1 MSGRQLL
8 GVVRERRAGA
18 LPHAN
23 PGLDPTLAQP
33 SAAAAASDRKA
44 AGSGGIP
51 ALQFAHGG
59 EREAGG
65 MSTGAS
71 EMRRYRQSGPA
82 GSSVCVHEQQPGNPG
97 GLKRGIWPE
106 CAEARGAQGPG
117 RDPGI
122 QGKSPD
128 RDQSPGRENP
138 SWDPGCEAPTVLEL
152 QVGDRV
158 TAVGVR
164 RWAAAPP
171 PAKGLGLASALGVHT
186 PAPSRGA
193 APGQGSQ
200 QWEDRTAFY
209 DGAGRLVAE
218 EAGGWLWRA
227 KTGVAARCAKS
238 GAATAGAS
246 SGAAASGAGA
256 GAGAAAHALV
266 RTATPL
272 VRHISFLARDGAP
285 ALATG
290 VDQTHFC
297 RSR

>member
-18 LPHAN
+18 LPHAS
-23 PGLDPTLAQP
+23 PGLNPTLAQP
-33 SAAAAASDRKA
+33 SAAAAASDWRA
-44 AGSGGIP
+44 AGSGCIS
-51 ALQFAHGG
+51 ALHFAHGG
-59 EREAGG
+59 EAGG
-65 MSTGAS
+65 MRTGANK
-71 EMRRYRQSGPA
+71 MRRYQQSGPA
-82 GSSVCVHEQQPGNPG
+82 GTSVCMHGQQPGNPG

-106 CAEARGAQGPG
+106 CAEARGAQGSG
-117 RDPGI
+117 RDPGP
-122 QGKSPD
+122 GTSPD
-128 RDQSPGRENP
+128 RDQNSGGEDP
-138 SWDPGCEAPTVLEL
+138 SWDLGREAPTVLEL
-152 QVGDRV
+152 QVGDQV

-164 RWAAAPP
+164 RWAAAPS

-186 PAPSRGA
+186 PTPSRGA
-193 APGQGSQ
+193 APGEGSQ

-227 KTGVAARCAKS
+227 KTGGAALCAKS

-246 SGAAASGAGA
+246 PGAAATGAGA

-297 RSR
+297 RSQ